1 MNMQT
6 KPPDIGFTRAGVV
19 AGMVAGQALAAGV
32 LVYGL
37 VFGVLASEAQLTAVE
52 AFLMSG
58 FIYSG
63 TAQMAALQGW
73 AHTRLLLPA
82 IATILIMNAR
92 YVLYGAALRPW
103 MGTLPPHVSYPSLF
117 FLADG
122 NWALS
127 MQRRAAGESDAG
139 FVLGSGLV
147 MFVPW
152 LIGTLAGNLLGS
164 AIPDPARFGLDFMLV
179 AFSAALGVSVFRGRA
194 DLRPALAALVVAL
207 LVNQFFPGGWTIVA
221 AGLAGALVTYLTF
234 DEVKRA

>member
-6 KPPDIGFTRAGVV
+6 KPPDIAFTRAGIV

-103 MGTLPPHVSYPSLF
+103 MGTLPPHVTYPSLF

-164 AIPDPARFGLDFMLV
+164 APFPTRRGSDSISCWWRFRRRWASRYFAAVPIFAPPSRPWWWRCWSTSSSPAAGPSSRPASPARW
-179 AFSAALGVSVFRGRA
+179 SRTSPSTR
-194 DLRPALAALVVAL
+194 
-207 LVNQFFPGGWTIVA
+207 
-221 AGLAGALVTYLTF
+221 
-234 DEVKRA
+234 